1 MEDRDTSYPLQGLI
15 ELDDTYIGGKKKSG
29 KRGRRA
35 RSRVPVLVAVE
46 TPPRGLWSCGLEQS
60 GITDV
65 LLGKRPSQPETPG
78 GFPYPLRELVS
89 LPVPITGSH
98 FMSPCSLE

>member
-46 TPPRGLWSCGLEQS
+46 PR
-60 GITDV
+60 
-65 LLGKRPSQPETPG
+65 PG
-78 GFPYPLRELVS
+78 GCGHVALSKVES
-89 LPVPITGSH
+89 LTS
-98 FMSPCSLE
+98 S